1 MISLSKVYY
10 IFDYNPLLIYLYSP
24 QREQISLSALFT
36 FLEDDPYSRS
46 SSFFFIDHDNS
57 GAHQQNG
64 NKMRPCENIFV
75 QEDSR

>member
-36 FLEDDPYSRS
+36 FSEGDSQS

>member
-1 MISLSKVYY
+1 MIILSKVYY

-36 FLEDDPYSRS
+36 FLEDDSQS

-64 NKMRPCENIFV
+64 NKVRPCENIFV